1 MSVHADKSDSS
12 LVLSDRADPEGG
24 GGEGGVAE
32 TAVVEGVADN
42 EAYIPD
48 ANGKVQDQTEMQ
60 SMKSVA
66 YNKPEGNEE
75 DNTSI
80 RDLVIK
86 YAAKSTV
93 HGLPSTVAHSIY
105 TGQRCFWFLMV
116 FTMAASLGAVIT
128 MQLKNYY
135 EWPTVINIQE
145 TPMSAFD
152 IPEVTICSQEPMAF
166 TFYSDVW
173 RNAVQDFRDM
183 DIAVHTETLV
193 LSSAPGC
200 NATDQSGQCLLDK
213 ANSTERTRLLTASLD
228 RSGWDFPKAEFY
240 KKIVT
245 DMGFC
250 NTFKTS
256 EFLKVL
262 AARNASLS
270 SAEVPLD
277 IVLAVKPSFT
287 WVFPG
292 NRVGLQ
298 VTLHTKDET
307 PFPRKKKVFVPVNTS
322 CRIKY
327 KKTIRRALTTPY
339 KSFTGEQCIDTE
351 SSGFINPL
359 TRYDTYTKDACLA
372 ECFVNFTIA
381 HCGCR
386 YFLHPGDEEMCSSK
400 GTPKCMEESQAL
412 FGKHNERCNCTAP
425 CVETEFDSY
434 LSSSEIVKPEYH
446 MMHLELMSA
455 AEVKTEISQVPV
467 YTLESILVSNSPDT
481 SRWPGTRSSLDPAAL
496 EINRWNDWVVY
507 GLQSRVSHGVCGA
520 HLHRRQS
527 MLCLPQT
534 ETPPLTF

>member
-1 MSVHADKSDSS
+1 MLEDKC
-12 LVLSDRADPEGG
+12 LSEKDF
-24 GGEGGVAE
+24 
-32 TAVVEGVADN
+32 
-42 EAYIPD
+42 
-48 ANGKVQDQTEMQ
+48 Q
-60 SMKSVA
+60 SGYYSF
-66 YNKPEGNEE
+66 
-75 DNTSI
+75 
-80 RDLVIK
+80 
-86 YAAKSTV
+86 
-93 HGLPSTVAHSIY
+93 
-105 TGQRCFWFLMV
+105 RCFWFLMV

-193 LSSAPGC
+193 LSSDPGC

-245 DMGFC
+245 DMGVC

-298 VTLHTKDET
+298 VTRHLTISICIINGILST
-307 PFPRKKKVFVPVNTS
+307 PVMYRFFYKPLFHFLYSFQYNINSYHSRSRCTTMSYVCTFTVVSSVPVM
-322 CRIKY
+322 Y
-327 KKTIRRALTTPY
+327 H
-339 KSFTGEQCIDTE
+339 Q
-351 SSGFINPL
+351 
-359 TRYDTYTKDACLA
+359 LA
-372 ECFVNFTIA
+372 NN
-381 HCGCR
+381 R
-386 YFLHPGDEEMCSSK
+386 
-400 GTPKCMEESQAL
+400 
-412 FGKHNERCNCTAP
+412 
-425 CVETEFDSY
+425 
-434 LSSSEIVKPEYH
+434 
-446 MMHLELMSA
+446 
-455 AEVKTEISQVPV
+455 
-467 YTLESILVSNSPDT
+467 LVSRQDT
-481 SRWPGTRSSLDPAAL
+481 GW
-496 EINRWNDWVVY
+496 
-507 GLQSRVSHGVCGA
+507 
-520 HLHRRQS
+520 
-527 MLCLPQT
+527 
-534 ETPPLTF
+534 

>member
-12 LVLSDRADPEGG
+12 PVLSDRADPEGG
-24 GGEGGVAE
+24 RGVAE

-42 EAYIPD
+42 EAYVPD
-48 ANGKVQDQTEMQ
+48 ANAKERTEMQ
-60 SMKSVA
+60 SMKSVT
-66 YNKPEGNEE
+66 YNKPEGNVE
-75 DNTSI
+75 DTTSI
-80 RDLVIK
+80 RDLAIK

-93 HGLPSTVAHSIY
+93 HGLPSTVANSIY

-116 FTMAASLGAVIT
+116 FSMAASLSVVIG
-128 MQLKNYY
+128 MQLKSYY

-152 IPEVTICSQEPMAF
+152 IPEVTICGQEPMAF

-173 RNAVQDFRDM
+173 KDKVQDFRM
-183 DIAVHTETLV
+183 MNLAVHTETLV
-193 LSSAPGC
+193 LSNAPGC
-200 NATDQSGQCLLDK
+200 NDTDQSGQCLLDK
-213 ANSTERTRLLTASLD
+213 ANSTERTRLLTSSLD
-228 RSGWDFPKAEFY
+228 RGGWNFPDSEFY
-240 KKIVT
+240 KKVVT
-245 DMGFC
+245 DMGVC

-256 EFLKVL
+256 ELLKVL
-262 AARNASLS
+262 EAKNVSLD

-287 WVFPG
+287 WSFPG
-292 NRVGLQ
+292 HRVGLQ

-351 SSGFINPL
+351 VPSFVNPL
-359 TRYDTYTKDACLA
+359 TRYSTYTEESCLA

-386 YFLHPGDEEMCSSK
+386 YYLHPGDEKMCSSK
-400 GTPKCMEESQAL
+400 VTPRCMEESSGL
-412 FGKHNERCNCTAP
+412 FGQHNKRCNCTAP

-446 MMHLELMSA
+446 MIHLELMSA
-455 AEVKTEISQVPV
+455 AAVKTEILQVPV
-467 YTLESILVSNSPDT
+467 YSLETILGSIGGMIGLFMGFSLVSLMEFVELIVIAVT
-481 SRWPGTRSSLDPAAL
+481 QCCACLK
-496 EINRWNDWVVY
+496 
-507 GLQSRVSHGVCGA
+507 HK
-520 HLHRRQS
+520 RR
-527 MLCLPQT
+527 P
-534 ETPPLTF
+534 